1 MPDPPAVSWAQLSP
15 WPAPSGVITPM
26 PVTTTTGCPFL
37 PDAMQASSADRL
49 DKRHAL
55 SAPVADGGH
64 RDAPKR
70 AFILPFDPRG
80 AHRRGQ
86 LFAAECAR
94 GKRHVRGA
102 FRLRPRFA
110 PPPPFPLPVPGGR
123 APPRAPPRLPPA

>member
-80 AHRRGQ
+80 AHRREQ
-86 LFAAECAR
+86 HFATLAAAGEPPCSCA
-94 GKRHVRGA
+94 
-102 FRLRPRFA
+102 LLPPPRFTSTSPCRLPVTPPAPVRPA
-110 PPPPFPLPVPGGR
+110 PPALS
-123 APPRAPPRLPPA
+123 